1 VTEPNLV
8 TGSYV
13 VKSEHTLDRS
23 PLEMAVAGMEG
34 AASRFSIDAIKDE
47 RVRASYEGNIRR
59 MSQQIFAEV
68 RAGNIS
74 VEDATKFSNEMRNKI
89 MLEHRKL
96 TSAQGLAIVQ
106 KKKKTGKTHSEILNE
121 KSQTQFNKNYEQL
134 SKAQQKEVLYKALE
148 RSGSANAKFT
158 SGTKIMSVMGKVG
171 IIMTAVLATYQIL
184 NADDKAKETARQA
197 TILGGG
203 AAGGFLA
210 GLGISALCGPGA
222 PACAI
227 AVVLIGSIAGGIA
240 GGVAADTF
248 DAELEELAHWDI
260 F

>member
-1 VTEPNLV
+1 MTEPNLV
-8 TGSYV
+8 TGSYI
-13 VKSEHTLDRS
+13 VKSEHTLYQS

-47 RVRASYEGNIRR
+47 RVRVSYEKNIRR
-59 MSQQIFAEV
+59 MAQQIFAEV
-68 RAGNIS
+68 KAGNIS
-74 VEDATKFSNEMRNKI
+74 VEDGTKFSNEMRNKI
-89 MLEHRKL
+89 MFEHRKL

-106 KKKKTGKTHSEILNE
+106 KKKKAGKTHADVLNE
-121 KSQTQFNKNYEQL
+121 KSQAQFNKNYEQL
-134 SKAQQKEVLYKALE
+134 SKTQQKEVLYRALE

-203 AAGGFLA
+203 AAGSLLA
-210 GLGISALCGPGA
+210 GLGISVICGPGA

-227 AVVLIGSIAGGIA
+227 AVVLIGSVAGGIA
-240 GGVAADTF
+240 GGIAADTF
-248 DAELEELAHWDI
+248 DDELKELAHWDI

>member
-1 VTEPNLV
+1 MTEPNLV
-8 TGSYV
+8 TGSYI
-13 VKSEHTLDRS
+13 VKSEHTLERS

-34 AASRFSIDAIKDE
+34 AASRFATDAIKDE
-47 RVRASYEGNIRR
+47 RVRANYERNIRR
-59 MSQQIFAEV
+59 MSQQIFADV
-68 RAGNIS
+68 KAGNIS

-89 MLEHRKL
+89 MFEHRKM
-96 TSAQGLAIVQ
+96 TSAQGLAIAE
-106 KKKKTGKTHSEILNE
+106 KKKKNGRTYNEILNE
-121 KSQTQFNKNYEQL
+121 KSQAQFKKNYDQL
-134 SKAQQKEVLYKALE
+134 SKAQQKEVLYRALE

-158 SGTKIMSVMGKVG
+158 AGTKIMSVMGKVG
-171 IIMTAVLATYQIL
+171 IVLTAVLATYQIL

-210 GLGISALCGPGA
+210 GLGISAICGPGA

>member
-1 VTEPNLV
+1 
-8 TGSYV
+8 
-13 VKSEHTLDRS
+13 
-23 PLEMAVAGMEG
+23 
-34 AASRFSIDAIKDE
+34 
-47 RVRASYEGNIRR
+47 

-74 VEDATKFSNEMRNKI
+74 VEDGTKFSNEMRNKI
-89 MLEHRKL
+89 MFEHRKL

-106 KKKKTGKTHSEILNE
+106 KKKKAGRTHTDVLNE
-121 KSQTQFNKNYEQL
+121 KSQAQFNKNYEQL
-134 SKAQQKEVLYKALE
+134 SKAQQKEVLYRALE
-148 RSGSANAKFT
+148 RSGSANANAKFT

-197 TILGGG
+197 TILGSG

-210 GLGISALCGPGA
+210 GLGISAICGPGA

-227 AVVLIGSIAGGIA
+227 AVVLIGSVAGGIA
-240 GGVAADTF
+240 GGVVADTF
-248 DAELEELAHWDI
+248 DSEREELAHWDI

>member
-1 VTEPNLV
+1 MD
-8 TGSYV
+8 
-13 VKSEHTLDRS
+13 H
-23 PLEMAVAGMEG
+23 
-34 AASRFSIDAIKDE
+34 SR
-47 RVRASYEGNIRR
+47 
-59 MSQQIFAEV
+59 
-68 RAGNIS
+68 
-74 VEDATKFSNEMRNKI
+74 
-89 MLEHRKL
+89 
-96 TSAQGLAIVQ
+96 
-106 KKKKTGKTHSEILNE
+106 
-121 KSQTQFNKNYEQL
+121 
-134 SKAQQKEVLYKALE
+134 ALE
-148 RSGSANAKFT
+148 WCGSATAKFT

-203 AAGGFLA
+203 AAGGLLA
-210 GLGISALCGPGA
+210 GLGISAICDPGA

>member
-1 VTEPNLV
+1 MTEPNLV

-13 VKSEHTLDRS
+13 VKSEHTLNQS

-34 AASRFSIDAIKDE
+34 AATRFSIDAIKDE
-47 RVRASYEGNIRR
+47 RVRASYERNIRR

-74 VEDATKFSNEMRNKI
+74 VEDGTKFSNEMRNKI
-89 MLEHRKL
+89 MLEHRKM
-96 TSAQGLAIVQ
+96 TSAQGLAIAQ
-106 KKKKTGKTHSEILNE
+106 KKKKTGRAHSEILNE
-121 KSQTQFNKNYEQL
+121 KSQAQFNKNYEQL
-134 SKAQQKEVLYKALE
+134 SKAQQKEVLYRALE
-148 RSGSANAKFT
+148 RSGSANAKF
-158 SGTKIMSVMGKVG
+158 SAGTKIMSVMGKVS

-184 NADDKAKETARQA
+184 SADDKAKETARQA

-203 AAGGFLA
+203 AAGGILA
-210 GLGISALCGPGA
+210 GLGVSAICGPGA

>member
-1 VTEPNLV
+1 
-8 TGSYV
+8 
-13 VKSEHTLDRS
+13 
-23 PLEMAVAGMEG
+23 
-34 AASRFSIDAIKDE
+34 
-47 RVRASYEGNIRR
+47 
-59 MSQQIFAEV
+59 
-68 RAGNIS
+68 
-74 VEDATKFSNEMRNKI
+74 
-89 MLEHRKL
+89 
-96 TSAQGLAIVQ
+96 VQ
-106 KKKKTGKTHSEILNE
+106 KKKKAGGTHSDILNE
-121 KSQTQFNKNYEQL
+121 KSQTQFHKNYEQL
-134 SKAQQKEVLYKALE
+134 SKAQQKEVLYRALE

-171 IIMTAVLATYQIL
+171 IILTAVLATYQIL

-227 AVVLIGSIAGGIA
+227 AVVLIGSVVGGIA